1 MWWDNFSPPE
11 KKSGGYTVSD
21 RTIPAIPPIPSI
33 NEISKNYEW
42 HSKIELDIEDILRD
56 GKAMEEVTIRDGNRE
71 IRMGYED
78 INAILLLI
86 DTLMEMDDDNEL
98 ARVFKTK
105 LAMQKISGEDCGS
118 KSKR

>member
-1 MWWDNFSPPE
+1 MPNNPGQMYSYSSHT
-11 KKSGGYTVSD
+11 KT
-21 RTIPAIPPIPSI
+21 T
-33 NEISKNYEW
+33 
-42 HSKIELDIEDILRD
+42 DIEGLLNA
-56 GKAMEEVTIRDGNRE
+56 AMEEVTIRDGNRE

-86 DTLMEMDDDNEL
+86 ETLMEMDDDNEL